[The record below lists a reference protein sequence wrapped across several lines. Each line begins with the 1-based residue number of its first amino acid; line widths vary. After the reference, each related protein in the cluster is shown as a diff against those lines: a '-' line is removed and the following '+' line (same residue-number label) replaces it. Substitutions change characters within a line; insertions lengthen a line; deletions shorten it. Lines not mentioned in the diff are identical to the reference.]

1 MQSKT
6 NTIRVEPSEHTQPV
20 PIQKFA
26 PPLRLVNSR
35 LRRRYDIEP
44 YRPVSRLSRSVV
56 IVLAIATSFATL
68 SGALAL
74 MVL

>member
-6 NTIRVEPSEHTQPV
+6 NTIRVEPFEHTQPV

-26 PPLRLVNSR
+26 PPLRLVHSR
-35 LRRRYDIEP
+35 LRQRYCIEP
-44 YRPVSRLSRSVV
+44 YYPVSRRARSVV